1 MMGPAMSLI
10 LYDYWRSSAAYRTRI
25 ALNLKG
31 AEYNSVNTDL
41 ANGGQREDEF
51 LALNPQG
58 FVPALAHD
66 GGIITQSLAI
76 IEWLDAHYPEPR
88 LIPAEANARA
98 DIMAKALVIA
108 ADIHPIN
115 NLRILNYLKN
125 ELGHPQGVV
134 DQWIRHWI
142 GEGFAA
148 LEVMVSSGA
157 DQPFIGG
164 DTPGLADICLVPQMY
179 NARRFGTDLTPFP
192 RLVKIDAAC
201 TALPAFVAAQ
211 PRAP

>member
-1 MMGPAMSLI
+1 MSLI
-10 LYDYWRSSAAYRTRI
+10 LYDYWRSSAAYRVRI

-31 AEYNSVNTDL
+31 VEYTSINTDL
-41 ANGGQREDEF
+41 AKGGQKDAAF

-58 FVPALAHD
+58 LVPALAHN
-66 GGIITQSLAI
+66 GQIITQSLAI

-88 LIPAEANARA
+88 LTPAEADARA

-125 ELGHPQGVV
+125 ELGHPQEVV

-142 GEGFAA
+142 SEGFSA
-148 LEVMVSSGA
+148 LEAMVETGP
-157 DQPFIGG
+157 DHPFIGG
-164 DTPGLADICLVPQMY
+164 DAPGLADICLVPQMY
-179 NARRFGTDLTPFP
+179 NARRFATDLTPFP
-192 RLVKIDAAC
+192 RLMAVDAAC
-201 TALPAFVAAQ
+201 TALPAFEKAQ
-211 PRAP
+211 PKAP